1 MVEANLKIISE
12 LKLVLEEVANNNEV
26 KSLFINSE
34 ESFSR
39 NRKLTIQKLVGI
51 LINMPKRSL
60 SIELEEFFDIF
71 GDTNPATKGAF
82 SLQRSKLL
90 PEFFQV
96 WNSWLVD
103 SFYRHYGA
111 KTKRWK
117 GFRLL
122 AVDGSTGN
130 LVNKKD
136 VIDFFGTWNNQHFNT
151 PMARIMQIYDV
162 LNDITIFSNLYP
174 IKMGEKTIMN
184 NRVDTLYS
192 DSITLFDRGFPSY
205 ELMYLM
211 IHSER
216 PKHFVIRCKS
226 DFNAEVKQF
235 KKCRKKNKT
244 IQLKATSIAIA
255 NLREKGF
262 IITKQTEIKVRMVKI
277 KLPSGET
284 EILLTNLY
292 SEQLYTIEDLYY
304 LYGMRW
310 TIETSYGMQK
320 NQQQIEQFS
329 GHRVICIQQDF
340 HASVF
345 VANLQSLINKQCENY
360 LQRTNLNRKY
370 NYKINRNISWGAL
383 KNNIIKLFFS
393 NEPLEILLKLQGIFE
408 RYTEPI
414 RPDRKYKRTTMVKF
428 RRGKY
433 RTLTNY
439 KRAI

>member
-12 LKLVLEEVANNNEV
+12 LKLVLAEVSNNEAV
-26 KSLFINSE
+26 KSLFVNSA
-34 ESFSR
+34 ESFTR
-39 NRKLTIQKLVGI
+39 DRKLTIQKLVGI

-60 SIELEEFFDIF
+60 SIELKEFFDIL
-71 GDTNPATKGAF
+71 DDHKLATKGAF

-103 SFYRHYGA
+103 SFYRHYG
-111 KTKRWK
+111 KKIKRWK
-117 GFRLL
+117 GFRVL
-122 AVDGSTGN
+122 AADGSTEN
-130 LVNKKD
+130 LLNKKD

-211 IHSER
+211 INSEK
-216 PKHFVIRCKS
+216 PKHFVIRCKA

-235 KKCRKKNKT
+235 KRSRKKDKT

-262 IITKQTEIKVRMVKI
+262 VITKQTEMKVRMVKI
-277 KLPSGET
+277 KLTSGET

-292 SEQLYTIEDLYY
+292 NEQLYTIDDLYY

-345 VANLQSLINKQCENY
+345 VANLQSLINKQCEDY

-370 NYKINRNISWGAL
+370 NHKINRNISWGIL
-383 KNNIIKLFFS
+383 KNNIVKLFFS
-393 NEPLEILLKLQGIFE
+393 NEPLDILVKLQRIFE

-414 RPDRKYKRTTMVKF
+414 RPDRKYKRTAMVKF